1 MALIM
6 AMPMMFALPEAASA
20 ATYDAS
26 SLQNKILEW
35 DFVSAKPSITITNTT
50 GENRG
55 TVPSSGGSRS
65 CNLSLECWSNGDNLW
80 RYDGSDGMKSDDG
93 VAWIENLGDYLEANK
108 DIDIRF
114 TIATR
119 NNIGDSTH
127 GIFCIG
133 SSYVDSGDEKNNANN
148 LVYLD
153 NTGELKYDCQ
163 NSNTSIYVG
172 NKTQPTSGTFYNFR
186 IYFDNAQHRLNIYR
200 DGFLLGSVQNNS
212 LSKSNFGTI
221 AFGVNRTNKWNK
233 NTIRY
238 ISISQPTIKDADSA
252 NAVDMDTIGSISK
265 QTVNASVGA
274 VHSGNTNAG
283 AVKQN
288 VLYPNAGGAPDS
300 DTYNNDLSNNS
311 NTRMKTK
318 FMFPSLRFV
327 YSYDG
332 SNSAFK
338 IPVIVYVNKDGGTL
352 KKYAVDYI
360 AVDNAN
366 WKMTNS
372 LWYKCSDW
380 NNWNQTVTGSVNDTT
395 IISSDP
401 THDHTNFN
409 SGNRDS
415 ANGTDGS
422 NYLSNYVEYKGS
434 VDTSQYYTTLSV
446 PTFTIKYDGWA
457 SWWEWGTKYDY
468 YNLVSDYPNIIRTG
482 MVPCYNKGTVVIK
495 VMNYAKI
502 GAVIDEINGSDFQAL
517 VTDVKTNAS
526 WKYTADSVKKFYA
539 MLNRVKNFSINSSN
553 YDYSSDKTVEAVAD
567 EMKSIVRDFNSY
579 GEPTK
584 KNFTITY
591 VDKNGSSSTA
601 TVLAGNTLA
610 NKTSGASVPS
620 LPSPEYVSNNKHNT
634 YSYSSSGV
642 WDDSTTPAGN
652 HIPHSNETYTV
663 NTTLVN
669 CTGAAG
675 TPVAA
680 TSEHN
685 GYTPYECT
693 VCHHETSRTYN
704 PLNWGTYDTNKSAY
718 DTATTTDAALYTDDT
733 LTACTTAVTSAIS
746 GINRATMTGA
756 NTPQSTVNTAA
767 TAISDALANLK
778 GRAAF
783 GALDTAKTT
792 AMNWA
797 SAEARRSE
805 YTSSSI
811 QAYKDYLNSTTQ
823 FPYENNASRT
833 NTPVDYQ
840 SAIDAEVTKYGNA
853 QAYALENIL
862 DPLADLTYFD
872 AEYDKANTFL
882 LNLNG
887 KTAEYTEES
896 VQALVNAVTAAA
908 DPEGSNKSVQT
919 IASANAAARADFGQ
933 AVQTDA
939 TTFANNIKTAM
950 DGLQKV
956 ETIVAETVDTSA
968 FDAAVAIL
976 NNIDPD
982 AYDVTEG
989 DVDSIRRSA
998 NATISTEENQITYGN
1013 AHINVLNGSITQ
1025 QNLNDATSVIA
1036 TALTVHTKLYTI
1048 TKDAEGSTD
1057 FTVSS
1062 RGGTSYGSGDSAEYG
1077 TTIIASTNDNSEV
1090 AWYLE
1095 IRTGS
1100 MWKKLA
1106 FQGYGKRLSTKV
1118 LGNTRIKAV
1127 KNDGTKSKVTIYR
1140 TYDSKEVGEKSP
1152 IQVVDYVSGSY
1163 TLPVAPA
1170 IAFYSFDKY
1179 YIGENDVYDEYAAG
1193 DEVTINEDTVIIAK
1207 YDAAPGAD
1215 CAINVL
1221 SDETQNQTV
1230 AYNTKVTLT
1239 GAADTYAWVEAI
1251 DATHFRPFKIGKDVE
1266 FLASESTELKAVT
1279 KSEFDAFK
1287 FTFPCINLR
1296 QDGIIESGGKKVFNA
1311 QLVNDGKEV
1320 QEYGI
1325 LVAAPYGS
1333 NPISMS
1339 NLLPSMVVIE
1349 NSGKHAD
1356 GGYQI
1361 LRAKSTKLVGA
1372 SQFTISVSSLPE
1384 NYIYRGYAIYKD
1396 ANGNLQTVYS
1406 EAMR

>member
-1 MALIM
+1 M
-6 AMPMMFALPEAASA
+6 ASA
-20 ATYDAS
+20 
-26 SLQNKILEW
+26 
-35 DFVSAKPSITITNTT
+35 NTT
-50 GENRG
+50 
-55 TVPSSGGSRS
+55 SS
-65 CNLSLECWSNGDNLW
+65 
-80 RYDGSDGMKSDDG
+80 
-93 VAWIENLGDYLEANK
+93 VATARTYL
-108 DIDIRF
+108 
-114 TIATR
+114 
-119 NNIGDSTH
+119 
-127 GIFCIG
+127 
-133 SSYVDSGDEKNNANN
+133 
-148 LVYLD
+148 
-153 NTGELKYDCQ
+153 
-163 NSNTSIYVG
+163 
-172 NKTQPTSGTFYNFR
+172 
-186 IYFDNAQHRLNIYR
+186 
-200 DGFLLGSVQNNS
+200 
-212 LSKSNFGTI
+212 
-221 AFGVNRTNKWNK
+221 
-233 NTIRY
+233 
-238 ISISQPTIKDADSA
+238 
-252 NAVDMDTIGSISK
+252 
-265 QTVNASVGA
+265 
-274 VHSGNTNAG
+274 
-283 AVKQN
+283 
-288 VLYPNAGGAPDS
+288 
-300 DTYNNDLSNNS
+300 
-311 NTRMKTK
+311 
-318 FMFPSLRFV
+318 
-327 YSYDG
+327 
-332 SNSAFK
+332 
-338 IPVIVYVNKDGGTL
+338 
-352 KKYAVDYI
+352 
-360 AVDNAN
+360 
-366 WKMTNS
+366 
-372 LWYKCSDW
+372 
-380 NNWNQTVTGSVNDTT
+380 
-395 IISSDP
+395 
-401 THDHTNFN
+401 
-409 SGNRDS
+409 
-415 ANGTDGS
+415 
-422 NYLSNYVEYKGS
+422 
-434 VDTSQYYTTLSV
+434 
-446 PTFTIKYDGWA
+446 
-457 SWWEWGTKYDY
+457 
-468 YNLVSDYPNIIRTG
+468 
-482 MVPCYNKGTVVIK
+482 
-495 VMNYAKI
+495 
-502 GAVIDEINGSDFQAL
+502 
-517 VTDVKTNAS
+517 TNAS
-526 WKYTADSVKKFYA
+526 EF
-539 MLNRVKNFSINSSN
+539 
-553 YDYSSDKTVEAVAD
+553 
-567 EMKSIVRDFNSY
+567 
-579 GEPTK
+579 
-584 KNFTITY
+584 
-591 VDKNGSSSTA
+591 
-601 TVLAGNTLA
+601 
-610 NKTSGASVPS
+610 
-620 LPSPEYVSNNKHNT
+620 
-634 YSYSSSGV
+634 
-642 WDDSTTPAGN
+642 
-652 HIPHSNETYTV
+652 
-663 NTTLVN
+663 
-669 CTGAAG
+669 
-675 TPVAA
+675 
-680 TSEHN
+680 
-685 GYTPYECT
+685 PYEYSADRNNT
-693 VCHHETSRTYN
+693 GVSKNSDIASEATKFTNWKTAS
-704 PLNWGTYDTNKSAY
+704 PLE
-718 DTATTTDAALYTDDT
+718 
-733 LTACTTAVTSAIS
+733 
-746 GINRATMTGA
+746 
-756 NTPQSTVNTAA
+756 
-767 TAISDALANLK
+767 ALAS
-778 GRAAF
+778 F
-783 GALDTAKTT
+783 TALDTAKDDAIAELNSLASGYTT
-792 AMNWA
+792 
-797 SAEARRSE
+797 SSVAEARTYLE
-805 YTSSSI
+805 SS
-811 QAYKDYLNSTTQ
+811 AQ
-823 FPYENNASRT
+823 FPYEYSADRADTGVSQN
-833 NTPVDYQ
+833 
-840 SAIDAEVTKYGNA
+840 SAIAAEATKFSNWKTA
-853 QAYALENIL
+853 QPL
-862 DPLADLTYFD
+862 DKLADLTYFD

-919 IASANAAARADFGQ
+919 IARANAAARADFGQ

-1077 TTIIASTNDNSEV
+1077 TTIVASTNDNSEV

-1140 TYDSKEVGEKSP
+1140 TYDSMSVGETTP

-1170 IAFYSFDKY
+1170 VAFYSFDKY
-1179 YIGENDVYDEYAAG
+1179 YIGETGYDAG
-1193 DEVTINEDTVIIAK
+1193 ASVSIREDTVIVAK

-1215 CAINVL
+1215 CAINATGG
-1221 SDETQNQTV
+1221 SEDYSQTV

-1356 GGYQI
+1356 DGYQI

-1396 ANGNLQTVYS
+1396 AKGNLQTVYS